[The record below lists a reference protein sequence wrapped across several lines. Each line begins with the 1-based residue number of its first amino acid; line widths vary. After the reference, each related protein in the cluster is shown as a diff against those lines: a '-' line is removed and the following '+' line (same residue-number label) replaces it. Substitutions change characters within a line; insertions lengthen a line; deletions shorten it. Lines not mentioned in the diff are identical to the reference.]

1 MTEDQGSSDNI
12 VSSPEPVK
20 VVADVT
26 APPPVQVD
34 LSSEATAEPAIVAA
48 TPEPKPVVHG
58 EVREPSA
65 QPTPEP
71 VKAEEKPV
79 ETKPD
84 ARDRYAELVD
94 RALKKERLS
103 YLKNLGINTEIM
115 SDAHILALA
124 PDVDVETPDGKIA
137 IDEWRAKGDNERLF
151 VKRERS
157 TIDIDVLTADYKGT
171 QFNTFPKELMISTL
185 QRLAGKK

>member
-12 VSSPEPVK
+12 VSSSEPVK

-26 APPPVQVD
+26 TPPPVQVD
-34 LSSEATAEPAIVAA
+34 LSSGATEEPAIVAA
-48 TPEPKPVVHG
+48 TPEPNPVVHV
-58 EVREPSA
+58 EVREPLA

-71 VKAEEKPV
+71 IKAEEKPV

-94 RALKKERLS
+94 RALKKERLA

-115 SDAHILALA
+115 SDDHILALS

-157 TIDIDVLTADYKGT
+157 TLDIDALTADYKGT